1 MIDYNS
7 VNTQLIYAGADVWAS
22 ESHGFQCG
30 IFCASNGLA
39 SALWQDYLLVGIE
52 DKADFDESFAMLAEL
67 AQQASEEILS
77 DELIFIP
84 LLPDDQVTITERS
97 NSVSKWC
104 AGFASGLGIGGVDK
118 KLNLTS
124 EGDEFVRDVVAISRM
139 ETTVDEGEDA
149 EVAYFEIVEY
159 IRVGIIFIHRQIH
172 KIQKTNTNR
181 EEIVH

>member
-7 VNTQLIYAGADVWAS
+7 VNTQLISVGADVWAS

-30 IFCASNGLA
+30 IFCASNGLT

-52 DKADFDESFAMLAEL
+52 DRADFDESFAMLVEL
-67 AQQASEEILS
+67 AQQASGEILS
-77 DELIFIP
+77 DELIFTL
-84 LLPDDQVTITERS
+84 LLPDDRASITERS

-104 AGFASGLGIGGVDK
+104 EGFASGLGIGGVDK

-124 EGDEFVRDVVAISRM
+124 EGDEFIRDVVAISQM

-159 IRVGIIFIHRQIH
+159 IRVGVIFIHRQIH
-172 KIQKTNTNR
+172 EIQKTNNNR
-181 EEIVH
+181 EEIAH